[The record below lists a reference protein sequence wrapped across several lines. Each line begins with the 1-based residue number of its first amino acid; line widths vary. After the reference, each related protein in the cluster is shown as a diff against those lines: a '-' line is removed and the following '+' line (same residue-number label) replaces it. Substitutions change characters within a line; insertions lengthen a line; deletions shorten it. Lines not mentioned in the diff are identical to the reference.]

1 MELRVQVYTTEYRA
15 RVWRNRKTGK
25 RIHAGFPDGLVNEVN
40 YAGSVKAMAFLL
52 GNECHVSHPKIR
64 KFLYEITG
72 GGLDLS
78 IGMINGLCEEFSA
91 KTEAEK
97 KRIIEKLMVSP
108 TMNAD
113 FTNANVNGESAQV
126 LVLA

>member
-1 MELRVQVYTTEYRA
+1 
-15 RVWRNRKTGK
+15 
-25 RIHAGFPDGLVNEVN
+25 
-40 YAGSVKAMAFLL
+40 
-52 GNECHVSHPKIR
+52 
-64 KFLYEITG
+64 
-72 GGLDLS
+72 
-78 IGMINGLCEEFSA
+78 MINGLCEEFSA

-113 FTNANVNGESAQV
+113 FTNSNVNGESAQV